1 MIPHPRIAL
10 VEDSQADQVL
20 FCKMLSRAVPNAQV
34 EVFASADAFRSALRP
49 GSFDCVFLDH
59 RLPDGTGL
67 DVLHDLRCQDEFETL
82 PAIMLTGWGNEATAV
97 QAMKW
102 GASDYLPKGQV
113 DAKTLTTAMNAAFTA
128 AARAQRK
135 RDNDQR
141 LKEQIY
147 TDGLTGVFNRRAF
160 DEAVV
165 SLDEAQPRPS
175 LALAYLDLNEFK
187 EVNDVHGHA
196 AGDEVLRQIAA
207 RLQSRLRSS
216 DSVYRLGGDEFV
228 VVLSPPPRGQD
239 LDALVSGLHQ
249 ALKQAVRDADGR
261 VLLQAGG
268 SLGVAGR
275 AEDGEPMSALVER
288 ADRAMYRAK
297 RNHGGRDID
306 CPELD
311 CVNQHPGTGHSV
323 SPATEQAG

>member
-34 EVFASADAFRSALRP
+34 EVFSSADAFKSALRP

-113 DAKTLTTAMNAAFTA
+113 DAKTLTSAMDAAFSA
-128 AARAQRK
+128 AARAERK
-135 RDNDQR
+135 RDNDRR
-141 LKEQIY
+141 LKEQIF
-147 TDGLTGVFNRRAF
+147 TDDLTGVFNRRAF
-160 DEAVV
+160 DEAIVA
-165 SLDEAQPRPS
+165 LDQGQSRPA

-187 EVNDVHGHA
+187 EVNDIHGHA
-196 AGDEVLRQIAA
+196 AGDEVLRQIAS

-249 ALKQAVRDADGR
+249 ALKQPIRDADGK

-275 AEDGEPMSALVER
+275 GEGGEPMTSLVER

-297 RNHGGRDID
+297 RNQGGRDID

-311 CVNQHPGTGHSV
+311 CVNSHSGDGCTMRPKV
-323 SPATEQAG
+323 ENF